1 MSKTANHQKAES
13 PKTVSASS
21 DLTKSSSEKSTSTKL
36 SPIKFLSADS
46 EDSALTLRL
55 KQYLKPEDIEQVW
68 EAYRYADHA
77 HEGVLRKTG
86 EPYIT
91 HPVSVACVLADLHMD
106 VPTILAALLHDVVED
121 TDITTQDIREKF
133 GQQVADLVDGV
144 TKLDKIEFQ
153 SASVAQAEN
162 FRKMLL
168 AMSQDVRVIL
178 VKLADRLHNMQTLEA
193 MKPEKQKLI
202 ARETLDIYAPIANR
216 LSLNA
221 IYQELEDLSFQ
232 YLHPM
237 RHSAISNAVKAARGN
252 RKEVVSKILESIK
265 QQLAAMNIDAEV
277 SGREKHLYSIYKK
290 MSGKSTAFSQIYD
303 IYGFRVVVK
312 DLSSCYIALGALHAL
327 YKPIPSKFKDYIAIP
342 KANGYQSLHTTLFGP
357 FGTPIEVQIRSAEM
371 HNIADAG
378 VAAHWLYKASDAEL
392 TALQQKTHQWL
403 QRLLEIQSDSTD
415 SLDFLEHLKIDLFP
429 DEVYVFTPKG
439 KILALPKGATAV
451 DFAYAVHTDIGNSCV
466 AVRINQELA
475 PLRTELHNGDHVE
488 IITGSLA
495 KPNPAWLNYVVT
507 GRARAHIRHFLKSQQ
522 STESAHLGERMLNQ
536 ALRALHVEP
545 SQITEAQWQKLVRDY
560 GLKKK
565 SEILTDIGL
574 GKRQNVMV
582 AHQLLATGEVKEE
595 PPEGAIGKF
604 LGANFL
610 GKIFGKTAK
619 PLDTITI
626 RGSEGMAVQ
635 FAQCCR
641 PIPGD
646 PILGFIN
653 KDKGLVIHTHD
664 CPAIRKFRLDPE
676 KWLDVEWEPENQR
689 LYKANLALTVAN
701 QPGMLAKIA
710 SGIAEAGSNIDN
722 VSVEEADGSTY
733 ANLYFTVQVKNRIHL
748 AELMRGLRKIPD
760 VVRINRGKGNA
771 VSNTTKKSSQ

>member
-1 MSKTANHQKAES
+1 MSNTATPAPAEL
-13 PKTVSASS
+13 PKPST
-21 DLTKSSSEKSTSTKL
+21 TKLVTATLGTAMPSSTKL
-36 SPIKFLSADS
+36 SQEKLSFEKLALAPLLPADS

-55 KQYLKPEDIEQVW
+55 KQYLKPQDVILIW
-68 EAYRYADHA
+68 EGYRYAFKA
-77 HEGVLRKTG
+77 HDGVVRKTG
-86 EPYIT
+86 EPYII
-91 HPVSVACVLADLHMD
+91 HPVSVACILAELHMD
-106 VPTILAALLHDVVED
+106 TPTIMAALLHDVVED
-121 TDITTQDIREKF
+121 TPVSTSDIKDMF

-153 SASVAQAEN
+153 SASQAQAEN

-193 MKPEKQKLI
+193 MKPEKQRLI
-202 ARETLDIYAPIANR
+202 AKETLDIYAPIANR
-216 LSLNA
+216 LGLNA
-221 IYQELEDLSFQ
+221 IYQELEDLSFK
-232 YLHPM
+232 YLYPM
-237 RHSAISNAVKAARGN
+237 RYNAISKAVKAARGN
-252 RKEVVSKILESIK
+252 RKEVVSKILDSIK
-265 QQLAAMNIDAEV
+265 QQLKNQNVEAEV

-290 MSGKSTAFSQIYD
+290 MSGKTTAFSQIYD

-312 DLSSCYIALGALHAL
+312 DLTSCYVALGALHGL

-378 VAAHWLYKASDAEL
+378 VAAHWLYKSSDAQL
-392 TALQQKTHQWL
+392 TALQQQTHQWL
-403 QRLLEIQSDSTD
+403 QRLLEIQSESAD

-451 DFAYAVHTDIGNSCV
+451 DFAYAVHSDVGNSCV
-466 AVRINQELA
+466 AVRINQDLA

-488 IITGSLA
+488 IITGALA

-507 GRARAHIRHFLKSQQ
+507 ARARAHIRHFLKSQQ
-522 STESAHLGERMLNQ
+522 STESGHLGERLLNK

-545 SQITEAQWQKLVRDY
+545 SQINEVHWQKLIRDY

-582 AHQLLATGEVKEE
+582 AHQLLAMTDANLEKHTKL
-595 PPEGAIGKF
+595 PPKS
-604 LGANFL
+604 
-610 GKIFGKTAK
+610 
-619 PLDTITI
+619 LDTITI
-626 RGSEGMAVQ
+626 HGTEGMAVQ

-664 CPAIRKFRLDPE
+664 CTSVSKFKLDPD
-676 KWLDVEWEPENQR
+676 KWLDVEWEPDSEK
-689 LYKANLALTVAN
+689 LFKTNLNLTVAN
-701 QPGMLAKIA
+701 QPGMLAQIA
-710 SGIAEAGSNIDN
+710 SGIADAGSNIDN
-722 VSVEEADGSTY
+722 VSVEEADGSAY

-748 AELMRGLRKIPD
+748 ADLMRSLRKIPD
-760 VVRINRGKGNA
+760 VVRINRSKGNISA
-771 VSNTTKKSSQ
+771 ATKKSAQ

>member
-1 MSKTANHQKAES
+1 MPKTATNQNAELFKPS
-13 PKTVSASS
+13 SALASAP
-21 DLTKSSSEKSTSTKL
+21 LL
-36 SPIKFLSADS
+36 PADS
-46 EDSALTLRL
+46 EDSALSLRL
-55 KQYLKPEDIEQVW
+55 KEYLKSQDIDQVW
-68 EAYRYADHA
+68 EAYRYAYQA
-77 HEGVLRKTG
+77 HEGVVRKTG

-91 HPVSVACVLADLHMD
+91 HPVSVACILADLHLD
-106 VPTILAALLHDVVED
+106 VPTLLAALLHDVVED
-121 TDITTQDIREKF
+121 TDVSTHDIKEKF
-133 GQQVADLVDGV
+133 GLQVAELVDGV

-193 MKPEKQKLI
+193 MRPEKQKLI
-202 ARETLDIYAPIANR
+202 AKETLEIYAPIANR
-216 LSLNA
+216 LGLND
-221 IYQELEDLSFQ
+221 IYQSLEDLSFQ
-232 YLHPM
+232 YLYPM
-237 RHSAISNAVKAARGN
+237 RFRAISKAILAARGN

-265 QQLAAMNIDAEV
+265 QQLISLNIDAEV

-290 MSGKSTAFSQIYD
+290 MSGKTTAFSQIYD

-312 DLSSCYIALGALHAL
+312 DLSSCYLALGALHAL

-357 FGTPIEVQIRSAEM
+357 FGTPIEVQIRSTEM

-378 VAAHWLYKASDAEL
+378 VAAHWLYKASDAQL
-392 TALQQKTHQWL
+392 TALQQQTHQWL
-403 QRLLEIQSDSTD
+403 QRLLEIQSESVD

-439 KILALPKGATAV
+439 KIFALPKGATAV
-451 DFAYAVHTDIGNSCV
+451 DFAYAVHSGIGNSCV

-545 SQITEAQWQKLVRDY
+545 SQITEDHWQKLIRDY

-565 SEILTDIGL
+565 SQILTEIGL

-582 AHQLLATGEVKEE
+582 AHQLLAMLEVQEVPE
-595 PPEGAIGKF
+595 EGAIGKF
-604 LGANFL
+604 LGGKFFD
-610 GKIFGKTAK
+610 KIFGKTVK

-653 KDKGLVIHTHD
+653 KDKGLVVHTHD
-664 CPAIRKFRLDPE
+664 CPAIRKFRLDPD
-676 KWLDVEWEPENQR
+676 KWLDVEWEPESQR
-689 LYKANLALTVAN
+689 LYKTNLNLTVAN

-722 VSVEEADGSTY
+722 VSVEEEDGSTY
-733 ANLYFTVQVKNRIHL
+733 ANLYFTVQVKDRIHL
-748 AELMRGLRKIPD
+748 AELMRSLRKIPD
-760 VVRINRGKGNA
+760 VVRINRTKGNPA
-771 VSNTTKKSSQ
+771 GNGAKKSSQ

>member
-1 MSKTANHQKAES
+1 MPKPATAPKTA
-13 PKTVSASS
+13 
-21 DLTKSSSEKSTSTKL
+21 SSSTHAHPLAAELLLPADRDDSSL
-36 SPIKFLSADS
+36 S
-46 EDSALTLRL
+46 LRL
-55 KQYLKPEDIEQVW
+55 KHYLKSEDIAQIW
-68 EAYRYADHA
+68 EAYRYADQA
-77 HEGVLRKTG
+77 HQGVVRKTG
-86 EPYIT
+86 EPYIS
-91 HPVSVACVLADLHMD
+91 HPVSVACILADMHMD
-106 VPTILAALLHDVVED
+106 LPTIMAALLHDVVED
-121 TDITTQDIREKF
+121 TDISTDDIKEKF
-133 GQQVADLVDGV
+133 GQQVAELVDGV

-193 MKPEKQKLI
+193 MRPDKQKLI
-202 ARETLDIYAPIANR
+202 AKETLDIYAPIANR
-216 LSLNA
+216 LGLNE
-221 IYQELEDLSFQ
+221 IYQELEDLSFK

-237 RHSAISNAVKAARGN
+237 RYNAIANAVKAARGN

-265 QQLAAMNIDAEV
+265 HQLVGMKIEAEV

-290 MSGKSTAFSQIYD
+290 MSGKTTSFSQIYD

-312 DLSSCYIALGALHAL
+312 DLASCYVTLGALHGL
-327 YKPIPSKFKDYIAIP
+327 YKPITSKFKDYIAIP

-371 HNIADAG
+371 HNIAAAG
-378 VAAHWLYKASDAEL
+378 VAAHWLYKSNDAQL

-403 QRLLEIQSDSTD
+403 QRLLEIQSDSAD

-451 DFAYAVHTDIGNSCV
+451 DFAYAVHSGIGNSCV
-466 AVRINQELA
+466 AVRINQDLA

-507 GRARAHIRHFLKSQQ
+507 GRARAHIRHYLKSQH

-536 ALRALHVEP
+536 ALRAMHIEP
-545 SQITEAQWQKLVRDY
+545 DQITEAHWQKLIRDY

-582 AHQLLATGEVKEE
+582 AHQLLAMGEMLEE
-595 PPEGAIGKF
+595 SPEGGIGKF
-604 LGANFL
+604 LG
-610 GKIFGKTAK
+610 KIFRKPSK

-635 FAQCCR
+635 FAPCCR

-653 KDKGLVIHTHD
+653 KDKGLVVHTHD

-676 KWLDVEWEPENQR
+676 KWLDVEWEPDSEH
-689 LYKANLALTVAN
+689 LYKANLNLTVAN

-710 SGIAEAGSNIDN
+710 SGIADAGSNIDN
-722 VSVEEADGSTY
+722 VSVEEPDGSSY

-760 VVRINRGKGNA
+760 VVRINRSKGNPA
-771 VSNTTKKSSQ
+771 THDGKSVS

>member
-1 MSKTANHQKAES
+1 MPKPATHHKAELS
-13 PKTVSASS
+13 KPGF
-21 DLTKSSSEKSTSTKL
+21 TKL
-36 SPIKFLSADS
+36 DLAPLLPADS
-46 EDSALTLRL
+46 EDSALSLRL
-55 KQYLKPEDIEQVW
+55 KQYLKPQDISQVL
-68 EAYRYADHA
+68 EGYRYAYQA
-77 HEGVLRKTG
+77 HDGVVRKTG
-86 EPYIT
+86 EPYII
-91 HPVSVACVLADLHMD
+91 HPVSVACILAELHMD
-106 VPTILAALLHDVVED
+106 TPTILAALLHDVVED
-121 TDITTQDIREKF
+121 TPITTSDIKDKF
-133 GQQVADLVDGV
+133 GQQVAELVDGV

-153 SASVAQAEN
+153 SASQAQAEN

-202 ARETLDIYAPIANR
+202 AKETLDIYAPIANR
-216 LSLNA
+216 LGLNA
-221 IYQELEDLSFQ
+221 IYQQLEDLSFQ
-232 YLHPM
+232 YLYPM
-237 RHSAISNAVKAARGN
+237 RFRAISKAIMAARGN

-265 QQLAAMNIDAEV
+265 QQLISLNIEAEV

-290 MSGKSTAFSQIYD
+290 MAGKTTAFSQIYD

-312 DLSSCYIALGALHAL
+312 DLPSCYLALGALHAL

-357 FGTPIEVQIRSAEM
+357 FGTPIEVQIRSTEM

-378 VAAHWLYKASDAEL
+378 VAAHWLYKASDAQL
-392 TALQQKTHQWL
+392 TALQQQTHQWL
-403 QRLLEIQSDSTD
+403 QRLLEIQSESAD

-451 DFAYAVHTDIGNSCV
+451 DFAYAVHSDVGNSCV
-466 AVRINQELA
+466 AVRINQDLA

-488 IITGSLA
+488 IITGALA

-522 STESAHLGERMLNQ
+522 STESGHLGERLLNK
-536 ALRALHVEP
+536 ALRALHIEP
-545 SQITEAQWQKLVRDY
+545 HQITDVHWQKLIRDY

-582 AHQLLATGEVKEE
+582 AHQLLAMTD
-595 PPEGAIGKF
+595 
-604 LGANFL
+604 ANL
-610 GKIFGKTAK
+610 EKHTKLPARS
-619 PLDTITI
+619 LDTITI
-626 RGSEGMAVQ
+626 RGTEGMAVQ

-664 CPAIRKFRLDPE
+664 CPSVRKFKLEPD
-676 KWLDVEWEPENQR
+676 KWLDVEWEPDSQR
-689 LYKANLALTVAN
+689 LFKTNLNLTVAN

-710 SGIAEAGSNIDN
+710 SGIADAGSNIDN
-722 VSVEEADGSTY
+722 VSVEEADGSAYT
-733 ANLYFTVQVKNRIHL
+733 NLYFTVQVKNRIHL
-748 AELMRGLRKIPD
+748 ADLMRGLRKIPD
-760 VVRINRGKGNA
+760 VVRINRTKGNA
-771 VSNTTKKSSQ
+771 ASNGAKKSTQ